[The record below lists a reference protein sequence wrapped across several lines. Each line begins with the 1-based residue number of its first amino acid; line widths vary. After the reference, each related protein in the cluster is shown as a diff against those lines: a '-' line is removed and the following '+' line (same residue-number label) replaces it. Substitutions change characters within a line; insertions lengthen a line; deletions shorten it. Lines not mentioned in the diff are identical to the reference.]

1 MCLGDHPDV
10 NRGAPVSL
18 DWDYQSEQSFDI
30 EEYERRTGGRA
41 KKTEDEMKRLAF
53 EREYM
58 LRKLGYSMEEIESQ
72 SKIVRQDQ
80 KKRSQTRRNMIFEPF
95 MIMSE
100 ETKRWI
106 AKKKRK
112 NSRKKLDDENKK
124 SMRCLPKREGSTT
137 STSSGESSSFRPGS
151 NFVNES
157 MIACNQ

>member
-30 EEYERRTGGRA
+30 EEYERITGGRA

-100 ETKRWI
+100 ETKQWI

-112 NSRKKLDDENKK
+112 NSRKKLDDGNKQ
-124 SMRCLPKREGSTT
+124 SMRSLPKREGSTT
-137 STSSGESSSFRPGS
+137 STSSGESSSFRPRS